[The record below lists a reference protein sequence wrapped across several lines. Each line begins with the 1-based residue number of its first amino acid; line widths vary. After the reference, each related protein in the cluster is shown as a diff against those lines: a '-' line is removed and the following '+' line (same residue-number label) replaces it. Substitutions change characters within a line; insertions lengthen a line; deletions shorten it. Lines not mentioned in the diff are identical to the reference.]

1 MPETNGGDLDRTSIA
16 LRRFLDTRRSTPQ
29 ADPLL
34 LRRFMEPRRKAA
46 PGELCEFCTEALAE
60 AHSHVVNVETR
71 ALMCAC
77 RACFLLFAPD
87 GAAGGKY
94 RAVPGD
100 PRYDPG
106 FVLTPW
112 QWDALQIPV
121 GMAFLFHNSSMG
133 RAAVFYPSPAGATE
147 SLLPL
152 DVWDEVREANPSLK
166 AMLPDV
172 EALLV
177 RRQDGGNECYIVP
190 IDLCYELV
198 GVIRRWWKGFDGG
211 EEAHREIDAFFERL
225 RERSA
230 VITSRDAA

>member
-1 MPETNGGDLDRTSIA
+1 M
-16 LRRFLDTRRSTPQ
+16 
-29 ADPLL
+29 
-34 LRRFMEPRRKAA
+34 
-46 PGELCEFCTEALAE
+46 
-60 AHSHVVNVETR
+60 
-71 ALMCAC
+71 
-77 RACFLLFAPD
+77 
-87 GAAGGKY
+87 
-94 RAVPGD
+94 
-100 PRYDPG
+100 
-106 FVLTPW
+106 LTPW

-133 RAAVFYPSPAGATE
+133 RAAAFYPSPAGATE